1 MNREPIPL
9 LAGPTA
15 VGKSSLALAWAE
27 RESGEVVSCDSRQLY
42 AEMEVGTAKPT
53 PEELARVPHHFIG
66 EISVADPWSAGRFA
80 RAAEERLT
88 KILQRGRR
96 PIVVGGSTLYI
107 QALVDGLADIPPT
120 DPGVRQALNDKLTQV
135 GSQVMYEALLRV
147 DPTFAATL
155 DETKSQRIL
164 RGLEVYASTG
174 RPLSSYFEAETPPS
188 HRFQLVVLNMDRET
202 LYARIEARVDQM
214 MADGLLAEV
223 HGLMDAGFD
232 PNENPLRTIGYAEL
246 APCLLGEREVPEA
259 VALIKRNSRRYAKRQ
274 LTWLR
279 RREDAR
285 WIDVDPDATVEQA
298 LELLDEVLS
307 RGQSE

>member
-1 MNREPIPL
+1 MTTQRIPL

-15 VGKSSLALAWAE
+15 VGKSSIAVAWAE
-27 RESGEVVSCDSRQLY
+27 AESGEVVSCDSRQLY

-53 PEELARVPHHFIG
+53 ADETARVRHHFVG
-66 EISVADPWSAGRFA
+66 EATVSDPWSAGRFA

-88 KILQRGRR
+88 EILHRGHL

-135 GSQVMYEALLRV
+135 GAKVMYEALLRV
-147 DPTFAATL
+147 DPAFAGTL

-174 RPLSSYFEAETPPS
+174 RPLSSFFAEATPPS
-188 HRFQLVVLNMDRET
+188 HRFRVIVLNMDREA
-202 LYARIEARVDQM
+202 LYKRIDTRVDRM

-223 HGLMDAGFD
+223 HRLMEAGFN

-246 APCLLGEREVPEA
+246 APCLLGERKVPEA

-279 RREDAR
+279 GRA
-285 WIDVDPDATVEQA
+285 DATWVDLNPALSADQAVETLQSLLAGEQA
-298 LELLDEVLS
+298 E
-307 RGQSE
+307 

>member
-1 MNREPIPL
+1 MSSARIPL

-15 VGKSSLALAWAE
+15 VGKSSLAVAWAE
-27 RESGEVVSCDSRQLY
+27 RKSGEVVSCDSRQLY

-53 PEELARVPHHFIG
+53 DADLKRVRHHFVG
-66 EISVADPWSAGRFA
+66 EASVSDPWTAGRFA
-80 RAAEERLT
+80 RAAETRLT
-88 KILQRGRR
+88 EILARGRR

-120 DPGVRQALNDKLTQV
+120 DPGVRQALNDKLAQV
-135 GSQVMYEALLRV
+135 GARVMYEALLRV
-147 DPTFAATL
+147 DPSFAATL

-174 RPLSSYFEAETPPS
+174 RALSSYFEEATPPS
-188 HRFQLVVLNMDRET
+188 HQFCVVVLNMDRET
-202 LYARIEARVDQM
+202 LYARIDARVDRM

-223 HGLMDAGFD
+223 HSLMDAGFD
-232 PNENPLRTIGYAEL
+232 PNQNPLRTIGYAEL
-246 APCLLGEREVPEA
+246 APCLLGERRVPEA

-279 RREDAR
+279 GRDYAH
-285 WIDVDPDATVEQA
+285 WMDVEPEAPMEELVEQ
-298 LELLDEVLS
+298 LDGILS
-307 RGQSE
+307 GAQAE

>member
-1 MNREPIPL
+1 MSTPRIPL

-15 VGKSSLALAWAE
+15 AGKSSVAMAWAE

-53 PEELARVPHHFIG
+53 GDELKRVPHHFVG
-66 EISVADPWSAGRFA
+66 EASVADPWSAGRFA
-80 RAAEERLT
+80 RAAEKRLT
-88 KILQRGRR
+88 EILDRDHA

-135 GSQVMYEALLRV
+135 GAQVMYEALLRV
-147 DPTFAATL
+147 DPVFAASL

-174 RPLSSYFEAETPPS
+174 RPLSSYFEAATPPS
-188 HRFQLVVLNMDRET
+188 HRFHVIVLNMDRET
-202 LYARIEARVDQM
+202 LYRRIDARVDQM

-223 HGLMDAGFD
+223 HRLMEAGFD

-279 RREDAR
+279 GRADAD
-285 WIDVDPDATVEQA
+285 WMEVDPEAPIEQA
-298 LELLDEVLS
+298 VETLDGILS
-307 RGQSE
+307 GDQAE